1 MIYLAE
7 GPKIYAEILGIQITT
22 STINMWMVMAVIIIL
37 CVVSTRNLKT
47 VPGKMQTISE
57 LIVTTMNNMVE
68 STMGKKNMSFAP
80 YMLTLI
86 VYLAF
91 ANTVGLIGMR
101 PPTADLNM
109 TLALSIL
116 TFILTQFF
124 AIKSKGIGTY
134 LKGYIE
140 PFPFLLPMNIMGEL
154 ANPISLGFRLFG
166 NLLGGTIIMGLL
178 YTGLTN
184 LMKVPLVIPIL
195 AHAYFDIFSGLLQ
208 SFIFVMLSMVFIAM
222 AMD

>member
-1 MIYLAE
+1 MAE
-7 GPKIYAEILGIQITT
+7 GPKIYAELLGIQITT
-22 STINMWMVMAVIIIL
+22 STINMWMVMALIIIL
-37 CVVSTRNLKT
+37 CVVSTRDLKT

-57 LIVTTMNNMVE
+57 LLVTTMNDMVE

-80 YMLTLI
+80 YMLSLI

-124 AIKSKGIGTY
+124 AVKSKGIGTY
-134 LKGYIE
+134 LKGYID

-166 NLLGGTIIMGLL
+166 NLLGGTIIMALL
-178 YTGLTN
+178 YAGLTN
-184 LMKVPLVIPIL
+184 LIGIPLVIPIL
-195 AHAYFDIFSGLLQ
+195 GHMYFDVFSGLLQ

>member
-1 MIYLAE
+1 MAE

>member
-1 MIYLAE
+1 MAE
-7 GPKIYAEILGIQITT
+7 GPKIYAELLGIQITT
-22 STINMWMVMAVIIIL
+22 STINMWMVMALIIIL
-37 CVVSTRNLKT
+37 CVVSTRDLKT
-47 VPGKMQTISE
+47 VPGKLQTISE
-57 LIVTTMNNMVE
+57 LLVTTMNDMVE
-68 STMGKKNMSFAP
+68 STMGKKNMSFTP
-80 YMLTLI
+80 YMLSLI

-124 AIKSKGIGTY
+124 AVKSKGIGTY

-166 NLLGGTIIMGLL
+166 NLLGGTIIMALL
-178 YTGLTN
+178 YAGLTN
-184 LMKVPLVIPIL
+184 LIGIPLVIPIL
-195 AHAYFDIFSGLLQ
+195 GHMYFDVFSGLLQ

>member
-1 MIYLAE
+1 MTE
-7 GPKIYAEILGIQITT
+7 GPKIYADILGIQITT
-22 STINMWMVMAVIIIL
+22 STINMWIVMAVIIIL

-47 VPGKMQTISE
+47 VPGKMQTIAE
-57 LIVTTMNNMVE
+57 LLVTAMNNMVE

-140 PFPFLLPMNIMGEL
+140 PFPFLLPMNILGEL
-154 ANPISLGFRLFG
+154 ANPVSLGFRLFG
-166 NLLGGTIIMGLL
+166 NLLGGTIIMSLL
-178 YTGLTN
+178 YAGLTN
-184 LMKVPLVIPIL
+184 VMGIPLVIPIF

-208 SFIFVMLSMVFIAM
+208 SYIFIMLSMVFIAM

>member
-1 MIYLAE
+1 MAE

-178 YTGLTN
+178 YTGLMN
-184 LMKVPLVIPIL
+184 LIKLPLVIPIV

>member
-1 MIYLAE
+1 MAE

-68 STMGKKNMSFAP
+68 STMGKKNMSFTP

-178 YTGLTN
+178 YTGLMN
-184 LMKVPLVIPIL
+184 LIKLPLVIPIV

>member
-68 STMGKKNMSFAP
+68 STMGKKNMSFTP

-178 YTGLTN
+178 YTGLMN
-184 LMKVPLVIPIL
+184 LIKLPLVIPIV

>member
-1 MIYLAE
+1 MAE
-7 GPKIYAEILGIQITT
+7 GPKIYAELLGIQITT
-22 STINMWMVMAVIIIL
+22 STINMWMVMALIIIL
-37 CVVSTRNLKT
+37 CVVSTRDLKT
-47 VPGKMQTISE
+47 VPGKLQTISE
-57 LIVTTMNNMVE
+57 LLVTTMNDMVE
-68 STMGKKNMSFAP
+68 STMGKKNMSFTP
-80 YMLTLI
+80 YMLSLI

-124 AIKSKGIGTY
+124 AVKSKGIGTY
-134 LKGYIE
+134 LKGYID

-166 NLLGGTIIMGLL
+166 NLLGGTIIMALL
-178 YTGLTN
+178 YAGLTN
-184 LMKVPLVIPIL
+184 LIGIPLVIPIL
-195 AHAYFDIFSGLLQ
+195 GHMYFDVFSGLLQ

>member
-1 MIYLAE
+1 MAE

-140 PFPFLLPMNIMGEL
+140 PFPFLLPMNIMEEL